1 MKKNFLLISALFL
14 STSVLKAEEQKQSS
28 QTEPKVNIGLKA
40 GFNSS
45 MYFTSRLQLDGQRFE
60 DIQNNYKVGY
70 FVALFFRFN
79 MKRHFIQPEFTYNV
93 NKGDI
98 TFDKNQNNET
108 LPPDFATIRSTIH
121 SLEIPLLYGYSFVK
135 SAKSHPYG
143 MAFFIGPKL
152 EYIWKR
158 KTKEEFS
165 NFGHDNIQEELH
177 PINVSSVIGLG
188 VNISNI
194 FFDFRYEIGLT
205 NISKEIIYEKN
216 TNGEISHEK
225 GIVINRHKNVL
236 SFSLGVIF

>member
-70 FVALFFRFN
+70 FAALFFRFN

-135 SAKSHPYG
+135 SHPYG
-143 MAFFIGPKL
+143 MA
-152 EYIWKR
+152 
-158 KTKEEFS
+158 S
-165 NFGHDNIQEELH
+165 
-177 PINVSSVIGLG
+177 SSVPNW
-188 VNISNI
+188 NISGRERRKKNSPTLGMTI
-194 FFDFRYEIGLT
+194 FKKSYT
-205 NISKEIIYEKN
+205 PSM
-216 TNGEISHEK
+216 
-225 GIVINRHKNVL
+225 
-236 SFSLGVIF
+236 

>member
-70 FVALFFRFN
+70 FAALFFRFN

-93 NKGDI
+93 NKRDI

-121 SLEIPLLYGYSFVK
+121 SLEIPLLYGYSFV
-135 SAKSHPYG
+135 KSHPYG

-205 NISKEIIYEKN
+205 NI
-216 TNGEISHEK
+216 
-225 GIVINRHKNVL
+225 
-236 SFSLGVIF
+236 

>member
-70 FVALFFRFN
+70 FAALFFRFN

-135 SAKSHPYG
+135 SHPYG

-152 EYIWKR
+152 EYIW
-158 KTKEEFS
+158 
-165 NFGHDNIQEELH
+165 
-177 PINVSSVIGLG
+177 
-188 VNISNI
+188 NI

-216 TNGEISHEK
+216 INGEISHEK

>member
-1 MKKNFLLISALFL
+1 
-14 STSVLKAEEQKQSS
+14 
-28 QTEPKVNIGLKA
+28 
-40 GFNSS
+40 
-45 MYFTSRLQLDGQRFE
+45 MYFA
-60 DIQNNYKVGY
+60 
-70 FVALFFRFN
+70 ALFFRFN

-98 TFDKNQNNET
+98 TFNKNQNDEI

-121 SLEIPLLYGYSFVK
+121 SLEVPLLYGYSFVK
-135 SAKSHPYG
+135 SHPYG
-143 MAFFIGPKL
+143 MALFIGPKL
-152 EYIWKR
+152 EYIWKK

-165 NFGHDNIQEELH
+165 NFGHDNIQEKLH
-177 PINVSSVIGLG
+177 PINMSSVIGLG

-205 NISKEIIYEKN
+205 NISKEITYEKN
-216 TNGEISHEK
+216 INGEISHEK

>member
-70 FVALFFRFN
+70 FAALFFRFN

-98 TFDKNQNNET
+98 TFDKNQRVFNN
-108 LPPDFATIRSTIH
+108 IRIK
-121 SLEIPLLYGYSFVK
+121 I
-135 SAKSHPYG
+135 
-143 MAFFIGPKL
+143 
-152 EYIWKR
+152 
-158 KTKEEFS
+158 
-165 NFGHDNIQEELH
+165 
-177 PINVSSVIGLG
+177 PINQKS
-188 VNISNI
+188 
-194 FFDFRYEIGLT
+194 
-205 NISKEIIYEKN
+205 
-216 TNGEISHEK
+216 
-225 GIVINRHKNVL
+225 
-236 SFSLGVIF
+236 

>member
-70 FVALFFRFN
+70 FAALFFRFN

-108 LPPDFATIRSTIH
+108 LPPDFATIRSTIIHWKSPCCMDTASSKVIHTAWH
-121 SLEIPLLYGYSFVK
+121 S
-135 SAKSHPYG
+135 
-143 MAFFIGPKL
+143 
-152 EYIWKR
+152 
-158 KTKEEFS
+158 
-165 NFGHDNIQEELH
+165 
-177 PINVSSVIGLG
+177 SSVPNW
-188 VNISNI
+188 NISGRERRKKNSPTLGMTI
-194 FFDFRYEIGLT
+194 FKKSYT
-205 NISKEIIYEKN
+205 PSM
-216 TNGEISHEK
+216 
-225 GIVINRHKNVL
+225 
-236 SFSLGVIF
+236 

>member
-70 FVALFFRFN
+70 FEALVFRSN

-121 SLEIPLLYGYSFVK
+121 SLEIPLLYGYSFV
-135 SAKSHPYG
+135 KSHPYG

-216 TNGEISHEK
+216 INGEISHEK

>member
-70 FVALFFRFN
+70 FAALFFRFN

-121 SLEIPLLYGYSFVK
+121 SLK
-135 SAKSHPYG
+135 SPAVWIQLRQKSSIRHGILHRSQTGIY
-143 MAFFIGPKL
+143 L
-152 EYIWKR
+152 E
-158 KTKEEFS
+158 
-165 NFGHDNIQEELH
+165 
-177 PINVSSVIGLG
+177 
-188 VNISNI
+188 
-194 FFDFRYEIGLT
+194 
-205 NISKEIIYEKN
+205 EKD
-216 TNGEISHEK
+216 ERRI
-225 GIVINRHKNVL
+225 L
-236 SFSLGVIF
+236 QLWA

>member
-70 FVALFFRFN
+70 FAALFFRFN

-98 TFDKNQNNET
+98 TFEKNQNN
-108 LPPDFATIRSTIH
+108 
-121 SLEIPLLYGYSFVK
+121 
-135 SAKSHPYG
+135 HP
-143 MAFFIGPKL
+143 FIGNPPAVWIQLRQKSSIRHGILHRSQTGIYL
-152 EYIWKR
+152 E
-158 KTKEEFS
+158 
-165 NFGHDNIQEELH
+165 
-177 PINVSSVIGLG
+177 
-188 VNISNI
+188 
-194 FFDFRYEIGLT
+194 
-205 NISKEIIYEKN
+205 EKD
-216 TNGEISHEK
+216 ERRI
-225 GIVINRHKNVL
+225 L
-236 SFSLGVIF
+236 QLWA

>member
-1 MKKNFLLISALFL
+1 M
-14 STSVLKAEEQKQSS
+14 
-28 QTEPKVNIGLKA
+28 
-40 GFNSS
+40 
-45 MYFTSRLQLDGQRFE
+45 
-60 DIQNNYKVGY
+60 
-70 FVALFFRFN
+70 
-79 MKRHFIQPEFTYNV
+79 
-93 NKGDI
+93 
-98 TFDKNQNNET
+98 
-108 LPPDFATIRSTIH
+108 
-121 SLEIPLLYGYSFVK
+121 
-135 SAKSHPYG
+135 PYG
-143 MAFFIGPKL
+143 MALFIGPKL

-216 TNGEISHEK
+216 INGEISHEK